1 MRPLPFTS
9 DLWVLCVF
17 LTLSLWGVTGFSAAL
32 SPAVPPNA
40 EEFKSV
46 GQTET
51 SVTLRWKK
59 VENIL
64 SYTLVF
70 NGREINVTAS
80 ERNVYVTETILDL
93 NSGTKYDFSLF
104 TVFENIRSSGV
115 NLTAATVPP
124 NAEEFKS
131 VGQTE
136 TSVTLQWKKVQS
148 FTNYLLKYNRRE
160 INVTAQDGN
169 VYVTQTIL
177 DLNSGTKYDF
187 SLFTVFENI
196 RSSGVNLTAATVPP
210 NAEEFKSVGQTET
223 SVTLQWKKV
232 ESFTN
237 YLLKYNGREIN
248 VTASERNVYVTQT
261 ILDLSSGTKY
271 DFSLFTVFENNTSS
285 GVNLAA
291 ATAPRNT
298 EEFKSVGQTETS
310 VTLQWKKVGNI
321 LSYTLVFNGRE
332 INVTAQDGNVYVTQT
347 ISGLSSGTKYD
358 FSLFT
363 VFENIRSSGVN
374 LTAATVPPNA
384 EEFKSVGQ
392 TETSVTLQWKKVES
406 FTNYLLKYNGREINV
421 TAQDGN
427 EYVTQT
433 ILDLNSGTKYD
444 FSLFTVFENI
454 RSSGVNLTAATVP
467 RNTEEITSVEQN
479 ETSVTLQWKKVGNI
493 LSYTL
498 VFNGREINV
507 TASDINEYVT
517 ETISGLSSG
526 TKYDFSLF
534 TVFEN
539 IRSSGVN
546 LTAATVPRN
555 TEEITSVEQNETSV
569 TLQWKKVENILSYT
583 LVFNGREINVTA
595 SDRNEYVTQTISGLS
610 SGTKYDFS
618 LFTVFENIRSSG
630 VNLAAATVPPNAE
643 EFKSVGQTETSVTL
657 QWKKVESFTNYLLKY
672 NGREINVT
680 AQDGNVYVTQTIL
693 DLNSGTKYDFS
704 LFTVFENNTSS
715 GVNLAAATAPRN
727 TEEFK
732 SVGQT
737 ETSVTLQWKKVGNIL
752 SYTLVFN
759 GREKNVTAQ
768 DGNVYV
774 TETIS
779 GLSSGTKYDFSLFT
793 VFENIRSSGVN
804 LTAATAPRNTEEF
817 KSVGQTETSVTLQWK
832 KVGNILSYTLVFNGR
847 EINVTAQ
854 DGNVYVTETI
864 SRLSSGTKYDFS
876 LFTVFENIRS
886 SGVNLTA
893 ATAPL
898 HAEEFTSVGQN
909 ETSVTLQWKKVGN
922 ILSHTL
928 VFNGRE
934 INVTASEENEYVT
947 KTISELSSG
956 TKYDF
961 SLFTVFENIRS
972 RGVNLTAATAPRN
985 AQEFKSVGRTE
996 TSVTLQWKKVQQFST
1011 YTLVYNGREI
1021 NVTAQDGN
1029 EHVTQTIPDL
1039 SNGTKYDFRLF
1050 TVFENIRSSGVNLA
1064 AATVPGITEE
1074 FTSVGQN
1081 ETSVTL
1087 QWKKVGNIHSYT
1099 LVFNGRE
1106 INVTASERNVYVT
1119 QTISGLSSG
1128 TKYDFSLF
1136 TVFENF
1142 RSSGVNLTAATV
1154 PPAASLVTVS
1164 ERSVTRV
1171 TLKWDGVN
1179 RDWSYLLQI
1188 NGLDVT
1194 VSPDNSLELSSS
1206 VTSLKPG
1213 TEYPFSVTTMFSGL
1227 NSTAY
1232 TGFTVTAID
1241 CANVFWHLTNTSIQ
1255 GNVQGLFSNA
1265 TASYN
1270 QTHVSPEGSNVSFTG
1285 LYPGA
1290 TYEVCLVYNKHSTS
1304 FEQCRHNLTILP
1316 PTLSAHC
1323 EYWNA
1328 GYSINIV
1335 WNKPYGLWTAVEV
1348 TVSEQSHTFP
1358 ENGEQHA
1365 TIHGFLP
1372 AQTYTVSLVSL
1383 SGTVRRSDPVVFSC
1397 ATDPR
1402 GVIAGA
1408 SLGVLLF
1415 CILVLLVVVII
1426 YKRPNLIR
1434 NKKLYGGS
1442 KGVHRSYKPI
1452 HVSAFP
1458 AHYHGLSADDNRG
1471 FSDEYK
1477 SLAPVGTTQKHKVCT
1492 LPGNKAK
1499 NRFNNILPYDWSRVK
1514 LNTSKSKG
1522 RSDYINANYIPGY
1535 NSKKEFIATQGPL
1548 PSTVNDFWRMIWEQ
1562 RVKGIVMVTNC
1573 TEGGRP
1579 KCDHYWPE
1587 DSTPR
1592 FYKGVRV
1599 TITSE
1604 QEETYWTLR
1613 EFSVK
1618 HIDSSEERTVIH
1630 FHFTAWPDH
1639 GVPEGTIPLIQF
1651 RGLVRSHMEKEG
1663 AGAPTVVH
1671 CSAGVGRTGTLIAL
1685 DVLLQQLG
1693 HNNAVSVYAVV
1704 HKMRQS
1710 RTHMV
1715 QTEWQ
1720 YIFLHQCIMDCLEQ
1734 DKTEDTVYENVDMM
1748 YANATALRELR

>member
-177 DLNSGTKYDF
+177 DLNSGTKYDFSLFTVFENIRSSGVNLTAATVPRNTEEFTSVGQNETSVTLQWKKVESFTNYLLKYNGREINVTAQDGNVYVTQTILDLSNGTKYDF

-922 ILSHTL
+922 I
-928 VFNGRE
+928 
-934 INVTASEENEYVT
+934 
-947 KTISELSSG
+947 
-956 TKYDF
+956 
-961 SLFTVFENIRS
+961 
-972 RGVNLTAATAPRN
+972 
-985 AQEFKSVGRTE
+985 
-996 TSVTLQWKKVQQFST
+996 
-1011 YTLVYNGREI
+1011 
-1021 NVTAQDGN
+1021 
-1029 EHVTQTIPDL
+1029 
-1039 SNGTKYDFRLF
+1039 
-1050 TVFENIRSSGVNLA
+1050 
-1064 AATVPGITEE
+1064 
-1074 FTSVGQN
+1074 
-1081 ETSVTL
+1081 
-1087 QWKKVGNIHSYT
+1087 HSYT

>member
-17 LTLSLWGVTGFSAAL
+17 LTLSLWGVTAAL
-32 SPAVPPNA
+32 SPA

-46 GQTET
+46 G
-51 SVTLRWKK
+51 
-59 VENIL
+59 
-64 SYTLVF
+64 
-70 NGREINVTAS
+70 
-80 ERNVYVTETILDL
+80 
-93 NSGTKYDFSLF
+93 
-104 TVFENIRSSGV
+104 
-115 NLTAATVPP
+115 
-124 NAEEFKS
+124 
-131 VGQTE
+131 
-136 TSVTLQWKKVQS
+136 
-148 FTNYLLKYNRRE
+148 
-160 INVTAQDGN
+160 
-169 VYVTQTIL
+169 
-177 DLNSGTKYDF
+177 
-187 SLFTVFENI
+187 
-196 RSSGVNLTAATVPP
+196 
-210 NAEEFKSVGQTET
+210 
-223 SVTLQWKKV
+223 
-232 ESFTN
+232 
-237 YLLKYNGREIN
+237 
-248 VTASERNVYVTQT
+248 
-261 ILDLSSGTKY
+261 
-271 DFSLFTVFENNTSS
+271 
-285 GVNLAA
+285 
-291 ATAPRNT
+291 
-298 EEFKSVGQTETS
+298 
-310 VTLQWKKVGNI
+310 
-321 LSYTLVFNGRE
+321 
-332 INVTAQDGNVYVTQT
+332 
-347 ISGLSSGTKYD
+347 
-358 FSLFT
+358 
-363 VFENIRSSGVN
+363 
-374 LTAATVPPNA
+374 
-384 EEFKSVGQ
+384 
-392 TETSVTLQWKKVES
+392 
-406 FTNYLLKYNGREINV
+406 
-421 TAQDGN
+421 
-427 EYVTQT
+427 
-433 ILDLNSGTKYD
+433 
-444 FSLFTVFENI
+444 
-454 RSSGVNLTAATVP
+454 
-467 RNTEEITSVEQN
+467 QN

-507 TASDINEYVT
+507 TASERNVYVT

-539 IRSSGVN
+539 ITSSGVN
-546 LTAATVPRN
+546 LAAATVPPN
-555 TEEITSVEQNETSV
+555 AEEFKSVGQNETSV
-569 TLQWKKVENILSYT
+569 TLQWKKVGNILSYT

-595 SDRNEYVTQTISGLS
+595 SERNVYVTETISGLSSGTKYDFSLFTVFGNNTSSGVNLTAATVPHSTEEFTSVRQNETSVTLQWKKVGNILSYTLVFNGQEINVTASERNVYVTETISGLS

-643 EFKSVGQTETSVTL
+643 EFKSVGQNETSVTL
-657 QWKKVESFTNYLLKY
+657 QWKKVENFTNYLLKY
-672 NGREINVT
+672 NEREINVT
-680 AQDGNVYVTQTIL
+680 AQDGTAYVTQTIP
-693 DLNSGTKYDFS
+693 DLSNGTKYDFS

-715 GVNLAAATAPRN
+715 GV
-727 TEEFK
+727 
-732 SVGQT
+732 
-737 ETSVTLQWKKVGNIL
+737 
-752 SYTLVFN
+752 
-759 GREKNVTAQ
+759 
-768 DGNVYV
+768 D
-774 TETIS
+774 
-779 GLSSGTKYDFSLFT
+779 
-793 VFENIRSSGVN
+793 
-804 LTAATAPRNTEEF
+804 LTAATAPLNSEEF
-817 KSVGQTETSVTLQWK
+817 KSVEQTETSVTLQWK

-864 SRLSSGTKYDFS
+864 SGLSSGTKYGFS

-893 ATAPL
+893 ATVPPN
-898 HAEEFTSVGQN
+898 AEEFKSMGQN
-909 ETSVTLQWKKVGN
+909 ETSVTLQWKKVENFTNYLLKYNGLEINFTAQDGNLYVTQTILDLSNGTKYDFSLFTMFENIRSRGVNITAATAPLNAEEFTSEGQNETSVTLRWKKVGN

-928 VFNGRE
+928 EFSGRE

-947 KTISELSSG
+947 KTILDLNSG
-956 TKYDF
+956 IKYSF
-961 SLFTVFENIRS
+961 RLFTVFENIRS
-972 RGVNLTAATAPRN
+972 RGVNLTAATVPPN
-985 AQEFKSVGRTE
+985 AEEFKSVGRTE
-996 TSVTLQWKKVQQFST
+996 TSVTLQWKKVQSFT
-1011 YTLVYNGREI
+1011 NYLLKYNEREL
-1021 NVTAQDGN
+1021 NVPAQDGN
-1029 EHVTQTIPDL
+1029 EYVTQTILDL
-1039 SNGTKYDFRLF
+1039 SSGTKYVFSLF
-1050 TVFENIRSSGVNLA
+1050 TVFENISSRGVNLA
-1064 AATVPGITEE
+1064 AATVP
-1074 FTSVGQN
+1074 
-1081 ETSVTL
+1081 
-1087 QWKKVGNIHSYT
+1087 
-1099 LVFNGRE
+1099 
-1106 INVTASERNVYVT
+1106 
-1119 QTISGLSSG
+1119 
-1128 TKYDFSLF
+1128 
-1136 TVFENF
+1136 
-1142 RSSGVNLTAATV
+1142 
-1154 PPAASLVTVS
+1154 PAVSLVIVS

-1179 RDWSYLLQI
+1179 RDWSYLLQM

-1194 VSPDNSLELSSS
+1194 VSPDNSLDVSSS

-1241 CANVFWHLTNTSIQ
+1241 CAKVFWHVTNTSIQ
-1255 GNVQGLFSNA
+1255 GTVQGLFSNA

-1270 QTHVSPEGSNVSFTG
+1270 QTHVSPGGSNVSFTG
-1285 LYPGA
+1285 LHPGA
-1290 TYEVCLVYNKHSTS
+1290 TYEVCLVYNINSTS

-1323 EYWNA
+1323 EYWDA

-1335 WNKPYGLWTAVEV
+1335 WNKPRGLWTAVEV
-1348 TVSEQSHTFP
+1348 TVSEQTHTFP

-1365 TIHGFLP
+1365 TIHGFRP

-1383 SGTVRRSDPVVFSC
+1383 SGTVRRSEPVVFSC

-1415 CILVLLVVVII
+1415 CILVLLVVIII

-1434 NKKLYGGS
+1434 NKKLYRGS

-1477 SLAPVGTTQKHKVCT
+1477 SLAPVGTTQKKKVCT
-1492 LPGNKAK
+1492 LPGNKEK

-1573 TEGGRP
+1573 VEGGRP

-1599 TITSE
+1599 TITSK
-1604 QEETYWTLR
+1604 QEEPYWTLR

-1618 HIDSSEERTVIH
+1618 HIDSSEERIVTH

-1651 RGLVRSHMEKEG
+1651 RGLVRWHMEKEG

-1734 DKTEDTVYENVDMM
+1734 DKTEDNVYENVDMT